1 MNRWTHAKAS
11 IWCSSAVSPSIMI
24 QLTSPSTGP
33 AGPAAP
39 HCSRTWPLAMCSSTR
54 IIGKCVYISLSV
66 CVYRSFVQLLR
77 LPLLSALWTVLYAVC
92 NGLINHSRPHKF
104 NIDGLSISRRKVKG
118 ASDAASP
125 ASTAH
130 LFNCLHDI
138 DISSDTRYT
147 QASRI
152 TLSQLLPHPST
163 SPLPSASTC
172 PLSFHLLCI
181 FRPIARLLI
190 KDERC
195 ESCAMRSA
203 VKFIKIANGS
213 SNSSSKDN
221 NSSSVEM
228 WTRE

>member
-1 MNRWTHAKAS
+1 
-11 IWCSSAVSPSIMI
+11 
-24 QLTSPSTGP
+24 
-33 AGPAAP
+33 
-39 HCSRTWPLAMCSSTR
+39 MC
-54 IIGKCVYISLSV
+54 V
-66 CVYRSFVQLLR
+66 CRSFVQRLL

-221 NSSSVEM
+221 NSSSIRM

>member
-1 MNRWTHAKAS
+1 M
-11 IWCSSAVSPSIMI
+11 CV
-24 QLTSPSTGP
+24 QVLCP
-33 AGPAAP
+33 ACAP
-39 HCSRTWPLAMCSSTR
+39 
-54 IIGKCVYISLSV
+54 
-66 CVYRSFVQLLR
+66 
-77 LPLLSALWTVLYAVC
+77 ALWAVLYAVC

-147 QASRI
+147 RAARI
-152 TLSQLLPHPST
+152 TLSQLLPHSA
-163 SPLPSASTC
+163 PLPF
-172 PLSFHLLCI
+172 PLSFLLHLFLCI

-213 SNSSSKDN
+213 SSSKDN
-221 NSSSVEM
+221 NSSSSVRM
-228 WTRE
+228 WTRMTMSSPGVVYIIKCSSGRR

>member
-1 MNRWTHAKAS
+1 
-11 IWCSSAVSPSIMI
+11 
-24 QLTSPSTGP
+24 
-33 AGPAAP
+33 
-39 HCSRTWPLAMCSSTR
+39 MC
-54 IIGKCVYISLSV
+54 V
-66 CVYRSFVQLLR
+66 CRSFVQRLL

-118 ASDAASP
+118 ASDA

-213 SNSSSKDN
+213 SSKDN
-221 NSSSVEM
+221 NSSSVRM